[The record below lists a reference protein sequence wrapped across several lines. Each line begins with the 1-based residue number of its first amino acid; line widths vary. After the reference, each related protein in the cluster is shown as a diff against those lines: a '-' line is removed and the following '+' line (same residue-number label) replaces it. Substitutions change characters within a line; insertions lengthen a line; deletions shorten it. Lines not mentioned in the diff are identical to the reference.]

1 LGWQNDVITIRPLAP
16 HRDRARRPP
25 PPVATPAPGVHR
37 LIWWHELLLTVGFYA
52 AYSAVRDAHGSATIK
67 SGYTQALANG
77 LRVMSAE
84 KAVHLDW
91 EHGIQTA
98 ALHVTWLLRA
108 ANVFYGSA
116 HFLVTAIVLVWLF
129 RFHKDRYRRW
139 RTALAVATAIALVG
153 FLLFP
158 VLPPRLLPPSYG
170 FTDTLHSLGGLWSF
184 NSGVIEHISDP
195 FAAMPSLHLC
205 WATWCAAALL
215 PNLRHRWSRALAVSY
230 PLVTAAVV
238 VVTGN
243 HYVLDLVGGVAC
255 FAVAMAITAIPGRAA
270 HRSAARAQADALR
283 VAA

>member
-1 LGWQNDVITIRPLAP
+1 V
-16 HRDRARRPP
+16 PP
-25 PPVATPAPGVHR
+25 PPAKVHR
-37 LIWWHELLLTVGFYA
+37 LSWWRELLLTAGFYA
-52 AYSAVRDAHGSATIK
+52 AYSAVRDAHGLATIK
-67 SGYTQALANG
+67 SGYAQALANG
-77 LRVMSAE
+77 RRVMSAE
-84 KAVHLDW
+84 KTVHLGW
-91 EHGIQTA
+91 EHGIQKA
-98 ALHVTWLLRA
+98 ALHVTWLVRA

-116 HFLVTAIVLVWLF
+116 HFLVTTIVLVWLF
-129 RFHKDRYRRW
+129 LFHKDHYQRW

-158 VLPPRLLPPSYG
+158 VLPPRLLPSSYG

-215 PNLRHRWSRALAVSY
+215 PVLRHRWSRVLAVSY
-230 PLVTAAVV
+230 PLVTATVV

-255 FAVAMAITAIPGRAA
+255 FALGMALTAIPRRAV
-270 HRSAARAQADALR
+270 HRSAVRANADPLR
-283 VAA
+283 AAA